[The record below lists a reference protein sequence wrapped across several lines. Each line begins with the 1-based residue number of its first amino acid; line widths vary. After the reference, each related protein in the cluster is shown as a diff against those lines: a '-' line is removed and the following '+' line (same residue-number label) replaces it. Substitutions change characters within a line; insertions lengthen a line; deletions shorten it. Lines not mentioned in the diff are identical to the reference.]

1 MKANKTNYLAPELE
15 VIEIS
20 VECGFAASND
30 EYSDQLPEIDDEYN
44 DIIKECKRKEKL
56 ALKKRYK
63 ELYTLLHET
72 MVDPYDYVD
81 LMIEYGQVGR
91 KLKQLEQC

>member
-1 MKANKTNYLAPELE
+1 MASQPRPHCASVAHCELDKLINMKANKTNYLAPELE

-44 DIIKECKRKEKL
+44 DI
-56 ALKKRYK
+56 
-63 ELYTLLHET
+63 
-72 MVDPYDYVD
+72 DW
-81 LMIEYGQVGR
+81 
-91 KLKQLEQC
+91 

>member
-44 DIIKECKRKEKL
+44 DI
-56 ALKKRYK
+56 
-63 ELYTLLHET
+63 
-72 MVDPYDYVD
+72 DW
-81 LMIEYGQVGR
+81 
-91 KLKQLEQC
+91 

>member
-1 MKANKTNYLAPELE
+1 MASPQKLHYASVNRCELDKLINMKANKTNYLAPELE

-44 DIIKECKRKEKL
+44 DI
-56 ALKKRYK
+56 
-63 ELYTLLHET
+63 
-72 MVDPYDYVD
+72 DW
-81 LMIEYGQVGR
+81 
-91 KLKQLEQC
+91 